1 MIAGTNGAGVKLS
14 DNAGASWEPSYY
26 RSGNVYDSFTDPSVG
41 EYFYFVGNND
51 YSVRVSNSSRLYWNP
66 KNSGFNEYIDVYSLT
81 KASDGVYYAGT
92 EIGIYKTSDA
102 GGYWALVGLNNIKV
116 NDVLVDISDRNI
128 IWAATQKGLYRS
140 TNNGAN
146 WGPYSIDWLV
156 NKDILTL
163 EQIPG
168 TRSFYIGTNGGN
180 FYYFSP

>member
-1 MIAGTNGAGVKLS
+1 
-14 DNAGASWEPSYY
+14 
-26 RSGNVYDSFTDPSVG
+26 
-41 EYFYFVGNND
+41 
-51 YSVRVSNSSRLYWNP
+51 
-66 KNSGFNEYIDVYSLT
+66 
-81 KASDGVYYAGT
+81 
-92 EIGIYKTSDA
+92 
-102 GGYWALVGLNNIKV
+102 LNNIKV
-116 NDVLVDISDRNI
+116 NDILVDISDRNI